1 MAMNLILPNY
11 HQLFVPNRP
20 LWVNLPATGLV
31 AIFCALGVSS
41 IQPAQAT
48 LSQQETTP
56 LEPTQTDQQINF
68 ALIPTQELEALAP
81 ASSIGTKYSELLHP
95 QDLRGCSQAQLACA
109 ELFVSSSIDFFAH
122 QALAPQSSGENKAVK
137 SPQLT
142 ILQPSW
148 FQLSSSANSPIRE
161 AQLSTTAEVTSEV
174 SGIRALPAF
183 AATEGNSSLNLEALT
198 LGSEVGCPNENI
210 CNQRTLKAS
219 SLEFPNNSN
228 QTLAQLPQLPQPT
241 QASGQ
246 PPLTGVLSNG
256 EVSSPWV
263 APQFLQ
269 VQNSVPMPAAPI
281 PMGANGYNQGL
292 GQYPNYPQ
300 TVLLMPMGANGYN
313 QGLGQYP
320 NYPQTVLLMP
330 MGANGYNQGLGQYP
344 NYPQTVLLMPMGANG
359 NNQSWVQYPN
369 YPQNQA
375 PLPIT
380 PNQIGNN
387 QGWVQYPN
395 YPQNQAPLPPPL
407 TPNQVGNNQGWVQ
420 YPNYPQ
426 NQAPLPIT
434 PNQVGNNQGWVQYPN
449 YPQNQAPLPIT
460 PNQVG
465 NNQGWVQYPNYPQN
479 QAPLPITPNQV
490 GNNQGWVQYPNY
502 PQNQAPLPITPN
514 PNLTQ
519 QFSTPTTDLGQI
531 APTQVPP
538 EITSKP
544 INSPSLQFQGSYITQ
559 GEDSVARARLSGI
572 YPLTSQI
579 LFGATFDLTSED
591 NELADSPEDGLNI
604 NELYVAA
611 SPFKDLPN
619 LRLVVGQLD
628 LTSYFDRNS
637 FAKDGVSHF
646 FNSVFQTNPALSAT
660 GIASRPGALV
670 NWSVTD
676 NIEAKAAVFSSDR
689 ALDDFALDGFA
700 GEIGIRFGNAIVR
713 GTYATARD
721 AGSETGFQEIFS
733 LPRGDDDFGLE
744 PEDREESY
752 GINAEVFIPN
762 LNMGL
767 FARYGRYE
775 NRELDRAGDTYS
787 LGLTFLDV
795 FAKDDRLG
803 LAYGRGL
810 SNERLRQD
818 NDDDLP
824 DVLELFYDFRFL
836 RNLRLGF
843 TLQQRDNFSDTFA
856 GFRIK
861 TEFDV
866 IPRRR
871 LSQ

>member
-1 MAMNLILPNY
+1 MAMNLIIPNY
-11 HQLFVPNRP
+11 HQLSVQNRQ
-20 LWVNLPATGLV
+20 LWINLPATGLV
-31 AIFCALGVSS
+31 AILWALGVSS
-41 IQPAQAT
+41 IQPAQA
-48 LSQQETTP
+48 SVSKQETTSF
-56 LEPTQTDQQINF
+56 EPTQTHQQTNF
-68 ALIPTQELEALAP
+68 PQSPTQAP
-81 ASSIGTKYSELLHP
+81 EVLNSA
-95 QDLRGCSQAQLACA
+95 
-109 ELFVSSSIDFFAH
+109 FV
-122 QALAPQSSGENKAVK
+122 
-137 SPQLT
+137 
-142 ILQPSW
+142 
-148 FQLSSSANSPIRE
+148 
-161 AQLSTTAEVTSEV
+161 
-174 SGIRALPAF
+174 
-183 AATEGNSSLNLEALT
+183 ATEGNNSLNLGQLT
-198 LGSEVGCPNENI
+198 LGSEFGCINEKT
-210 CNQRTLKAS
+210 CNPRIPKAR
-219 SLEFPNNSN
+219 SLELPTNSN
-228 QTLAQLPQLPQPT
+228 QTLAQLPQLPQP
-241 QASGQ
+241 
-246 PPLTGVLSNG
+246 LS
-256 EVSSPWV
+256 S
-263 APQFLQ
+263 AP
-269 VQNSVPMPAAPI
+269 VPTTAM
-281 PMGANGYNQGL
+281 PMGVNGYNQGL

-320 NYPQTVLLMP
+320 NYPQTFFLMPATAMP

-344 NYPQTVLLMPMGANG
+344 NYPQNQAPLPPPLTPNQMGTNG
-359 NNQSWVQYPN
+359 YNQGWIQYPN

-380 PNQIGNN
+380 PNQMGTNGYN
-387 QGWVQYPN
+387 QGWIQYPN
-395 YPQNQAPLPPPL
+395 YPQNQAPLPI
-407 TPNQVGNNQGWVQ
+407 TPNQMGTNGYNQGWIQYPNYPQNQAPLPITPNQMGTNGYNQGWIQ

-434 PNQVGNNQGWVQYPN
+434 PNQVVTNGYNQGWIQYPN
-449 YPQNQAPLPIT
+449 YPQNQAPLPV
-460 PNQVG
+460 N
-465 NNQGWVQYPNYPQN
+465 
-479 QAPLPITPNQV
+479 
-490 GNNQGWVQYPNY
+490 
-502 PQNQAPLPITPN
+502 PN
-514 PNLTQ
+514 PNFAQPL
-519 QFSTPTTDLGQI
+519 STPTTNLGQI
-531 APTQVPP
+531 PPTQVPP
-538 EITSKP
+538 EISSKP
-544 INSPSLQFQGSYITQ
+544 INSPSLSFQGSYITQ

-572 YPLTSQI
+572 YPVTPQI

-591 NELADSPEDGLNI
+591 NELADSPEDGFNI
-604 NELYVAA
+604 NELYLAA
-611 SPFKDLPN
+611 APFKDLPN
-619 LRLVVGQLD
+619 LRFVVGQLD

-660 GIASRPGALV
+660 GIASRTGALV

-689 ALDDFALDGFA
+689 ALDDFDLDGFA
-700 GEIGIRFGNAIVR
+700 GEIGLRFGNAIVR

-721 AGSETGFQEIFS
+721 AGSDTGFQEIFS
-733 LPRGDDDFGLE
+733 LSRGDNDFGLE

-775 NRELDRAGDTYS
+775 NRELDEGADTYS

-836 RNLRLGF
+836 RNLRLGV

-861 TEFDV
+861 TDFDL
-866 IPRRR
+866 IRRR
-871 LSQ
+871 RGGQ